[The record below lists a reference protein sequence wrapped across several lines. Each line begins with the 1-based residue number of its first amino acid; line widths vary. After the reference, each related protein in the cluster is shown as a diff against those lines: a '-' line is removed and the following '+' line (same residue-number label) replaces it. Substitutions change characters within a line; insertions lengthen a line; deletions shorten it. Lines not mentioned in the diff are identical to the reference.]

1 MSLFFQTPV
10 LRYKKISEVFKMTS
24 EDKVDKLTEKYTD
37 LHTVVNVLANKVDAT
52 NNKVD
57 NLISE
62 MRDRDNQ
69 RAEDIREIRQSVGE
83 MGKNVRNISYTT
95 IAAIGAMVI
104 TVLLNLPKG

>member
-1 MSLFFQTPV
+1 
-10 LRYKKISEVFKMTS
+10 MTS

>member
-1 MSLFFQTPV
+1 MST
-10 LRYKKISEVFKMTS
+10 
-24 EDKVDKLTEKYTD
+24 EDKVDKLTEKYSD
-37 LHTVVNVLANKVDAT
+37 LHTVVNVLAAKVDAT